1 MAAQLMES
9 VLASE
14 LDHLV
19 LPEILVQKKM
29 FVFLWIK
36 MLQLVFEYKHKTQSK
51 GNVTRS
57 T

>member
-19 LPEILVQKKM
+19 LPEILVQKKNDC
-29 FVFLWIK
+29 VSLDK
-36 MLQLVFEYKHKTQSK
+36 
-51 GNVTRS
+51 NVATSIRI
-57 T
+57 